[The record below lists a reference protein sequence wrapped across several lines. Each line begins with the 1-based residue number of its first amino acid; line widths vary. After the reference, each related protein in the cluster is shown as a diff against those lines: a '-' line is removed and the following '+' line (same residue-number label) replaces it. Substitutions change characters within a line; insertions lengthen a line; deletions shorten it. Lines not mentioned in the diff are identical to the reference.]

1 MRYRVTVNTTADL
14 LATIVQVLSDSRIT
28 DFRIEPVDLDVEPV
42 KAKRRRIN
50 PKKQPSSERYVL
62 NLIHD
67 HPGLTPIELSKFADP
82 ALLSKSSVGPCCSR
96 LWRTNHVRREPNG
109 RRGFIYWVKS

>member
-28 DFRIEPVDLDVEPV
+28 DFRIEPVDVEPV
-42 KAKRRRIN
+42 KAKRPRIN

-67 HPGLTPIELSKFADP
+67 HPGLTPIELAKFADP
-82 ALLSKSSVGPCCSR
+82 TILSKSSVGPCCSR
-96 LWRTNHVRREPNG
+96 LWCNNHVRREPNG
-109 RRGFIYWVKS
+109 RRGFNYWVKS

>member
-28 DFRIEPVDLDVEPV
+28 DFRIEPVDVEPV
-42 KAKRRRIN
+42 KAKHPRIN

-62 NLIHD
+62 SLIHE
-67 HPGLTPIELSKFADP
+67 HPGLTPIELAKFADP
-82 ALLSKSSVGPCCSR
+82 TILSKSSVGPCCSR
-96 LWRTNHVRREPNG
+96 LWCTNHVRREHNG
-109 RRGFIYWVKS
+109 RRGFNYWVKS